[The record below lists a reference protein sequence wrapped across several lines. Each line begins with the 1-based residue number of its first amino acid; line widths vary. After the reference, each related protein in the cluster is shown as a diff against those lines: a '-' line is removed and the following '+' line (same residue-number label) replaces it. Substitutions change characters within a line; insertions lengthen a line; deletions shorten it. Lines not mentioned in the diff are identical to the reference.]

1 MTSKTQPSS
10 VGMTV
15 VATFLRVVGA
25 SISSSAVFLRDN
37 CLGAYSASSR
47 TLHAL
52 NRPEVRLILR
62 KRWGAQSAVL
72 LHLLAWS
79 ARTVARNV
87 RGSVRTASAR
97 WGAAMHAMLMDMAL
111 HLMGTNA
118 PLPAI
123 EYDDHGFFDE
133 FNNVLEPRRTT
144 RLHSRVATAAKVAAV
159 NNDSAATNPED
170 EFELLPSFEENPVFY
185 AESKHK
191 KRPVKL
197 SLEENAFQAAT
208 VAASEAL
215 ASPMCLE
222 NYLCGCGECP
232 QYEAIAQDVDEYATW
247 LDATEKMRATRLLQ
261 ALSTYSEDME
271 YSREMVVAAEE
282 CLQVWQGDEDRA
294 FKSMTVLFD
303 ELPRLCAG
311 SA

>member
-1 MTSKTQPSS
+1 MTSKTEAAG
-10 VGMTV
+10 VGMAV
-15 VATFLRVVGA
+15 VATFLRVVSA
-25 SISSSAVFLRDN
+25 SIGSSAIFLRDN
-37 CLGAYSASSR
+37 CWGVYSASSR
-47 TLHAL
+47 TLHAI

-62 KRWGAQSAVL
+62 RRWSMQSAVL
-72 LHLLAWS
+72 LQLLTWS

-97 WGAAMHAMLMDMAL
+97 CGAAMHAKLMDAAL
-111 HLMGTNA
+111 HLMGANA

-133 FNNVLEPRRTT
+133 FNDVLETPKPS
-144 RLHSRVATAAKVAAV
+144 RLHPRVKSATKTPSATAGY
-159 NNDSAATNPED
+159 DSSAED
-170 EFELLPSFEENPVFY
+170 EFEVLPSPEDDPAFY
-185 AESKHK
+185 SESKHK
-191 KRPVKL
+191 HKPVKL
-197 SLEENAFQAAT
+197 LLSERAS
-208 VAASEAL
+208 VAPSEAL
-215 ASPMCLE
+215 TSPMCLE
-222 NYLCGCGECP
+222 NYLCGCGDCP

-247 LDATEKMRATRLLQ
+247 LDETEKMRATRLLQ
-261 ALSTYSEDME
+261 ALSTYSEDIE